1 MAARENFALQMKR
14 ELIECFF
21 LSTIKVIRILFED
34 GFQLKSLPAVTKARK
49 YAFSCRSP
57 SRKKDDK

>member
-49 YAFSCRSP
+49 IRILMPLSFS
-57 SRKKDDK
+57 KKG